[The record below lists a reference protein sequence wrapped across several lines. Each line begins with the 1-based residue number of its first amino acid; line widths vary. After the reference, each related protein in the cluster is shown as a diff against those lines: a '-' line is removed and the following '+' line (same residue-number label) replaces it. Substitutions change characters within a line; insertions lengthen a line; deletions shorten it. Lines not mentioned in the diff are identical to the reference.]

1 MFPSGDMYILF
12 KLGRQLFVGINLV
25 SSCRMLF
32 DLLEKNIIFLCKS
45 LEITNKGISF
55 LFSNPCMCIFSYIDK
70 KDFVKLL

>member
-1 MFPSGDMYILF
+1 M
-12 KLGRQLFVGINLV
+12 GINLV

-45 LEITNKGISF
+45 LEIINKGGE

-70 KDFVKLL
+70 KDFVKLLWNFVYSSFISDD